1 MFDPVFAQVEIV
13 LTAIIGKTVEQSM
26 TEVVQEEE
34 ILRARYSGVINI
46 KMLFKYKQYFFT
58 QTTKTTTY

>member
-34 ILRARYSGVINI
+34 ILRARYSGAQNI
-46 KMLFKYKQYFFT
+46 KMIIKIQTILFYSDN
-58 QTTKTTTY
+58 

>member
-34 ILRARYSGVINI
+34 ILRARYSGAQNI
-46 KMLFKYKQYFFT
+46 QMLLKYKQYFFT
-58 QTTKTTTY
+58 QTIKTTTY

>member
-1 MFDPVFAQVEIV
+1 MFDPAFAQVEIV

-34 ILRARYSGVINI
+34 ILRARYSGVQNI
-46 KMLFKYKQYFFT
+46 
-58 QTTKTTTY
+58 

>member
-34 ILRARYSGVINI
+34 ILRARYCSVKNI

-58 QTTKTTTY
+58 